1 MRFNFGK
8 FFSTTH
14 LAINV
19 GIYMYFLLMLGYCA
33 IMKKHIDEYVN
44 MPWWFIF
51 FMLDIWYNTT
61 IMRSNNDKEKN

>member
-1 MRFNFGK
+1 
-8 FFSTTH
+8 
-14 LAINV
+14 
-19 GIYMYFLLMLGYCA
+19 
-33 IMKKHIDEYVN
+33 MKKNLEEYVN